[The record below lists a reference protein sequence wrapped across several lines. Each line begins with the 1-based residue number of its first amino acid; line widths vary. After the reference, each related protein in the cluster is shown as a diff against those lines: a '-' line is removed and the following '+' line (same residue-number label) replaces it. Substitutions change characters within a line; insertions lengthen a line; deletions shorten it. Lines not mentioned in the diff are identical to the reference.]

1 MLGNCSK
8 YDPDL
13 WFQEMPVGFASQR
26 KMQELSNNINTAI
39 KICGTCPIKA
49 QCLEEGMKEEN
60 IAYGIWGGFMAG
72 ERLRSTGKTKDEYSV
87 YSEEW
92 KAFRLLERLVTI

>member
-1 MLGNCSK
+1 MLGNCTK

-13 WFQEMPVGFASQR
+13 WFQEMPKGHVSQR
-26 KMQELSNNINTAI
+26 TMRDLSSNIKMAI
-39 KICGTCPIKA
+39 QICDTCPIKA

-60 IAYGIWGGFMAG
+60 IPYGIWGGLMAG
-72 ERLRSTGKTKDEYSV
+72 ERLTSVGKTKDDYSV